1 MTGKE
6 ESRIALRFISWLVEY
21 MMIPLTEI
29 KDWEEEKGFM
39 VKREMV
45 HSHLNILSLRCLSC
59 SHLKEK
65 EAREY

>member
-6 ESRIALRFISWLVEY
+6 ESRIVFRVISCLVEY
-21 MMIPLTEI
+21 IMVPSTEI
-29 KDWEEEKGFM
+29 KDLEEEKGFM
-39 VKREMV
+39 VKRDMI

-59 SHLKEK
+59 SDLKEK